1 MWFALDQNTINA
13 LDELEKGPDRTVGV
27 VAGAIV
33 ESYLTEILKREL
45 TPDDSDYTKEIQNY
59 TFQPDGPLGNF
70 GAKIWVAYLLGYFSK
85 KAHVD
90 LLNFKHIRNLFAHY
104 SEHNSFQTQKIRDRC
119 SNFTLINELVRGPM
133 ATRSGGGIS
142 ASMDS
147 MMYSKSANT
156 FHLNMVNHDEVLKV
170 PKGRFITT
178 VKLLCAAFELFGQGN
193 LRKPIL

>member
-13 LDELEKGPDRTVGV
+13 LNELEKGPDRTVGV

-90 LLNFKHIRNLFAHY
+90 LLARHRRCFARRGRPAPGNPEATGHAQERNAPPTTGKARPV
-104 SEHNSFQTQKIRDRC
+104 S
-119 SNFTLINELVRGPM
+119 
-133 ATRSGGGIS
+133 TRTSDGIS
-142 ASMDS
+142 E
-147 MMYSKSANT
+147 K
-156 FHLNMVNHDEVLKV
+156 
-170 PKGRFITT
+170 
-178 VKLLCAAFELFGQGN
+178 
-193 LRKPIL
+193 